1 MFMAAN
7 AWAQQCSK
15 VDVGGAGTAFTP
27 AFSVPSQWWRGVGVD
42 TLTSWPR
49 PFIYPVV
56 LSGVATAARNAH
68 FLC

>member
-27 AFSVPSQWWRGVGVD
+27 AFSVPSQWWKGVGVD
-42 TLTSWPR
+42 TLTSWPC
-49 PFIYPVV
+49 PFIYV
-56 LSGVATAARNAH
+56 LSDCFQRTTLELGI
-68 FLC
+68 